1 MGCWG
6 QHQLNMLIKLENRLE
21 GILKKPSG
29 KTDCEIG
36 RISITRRILP
46 EILRI
51 INKHEHRKRKTPT
64 QQTQEEKGKATNSN
78 KQQTTYNKQQQKKHL
93 SFVIY
98 PWTNQPLWPTWK
110 AVAYRC
116 ALRDLHTLGEKILAI
131 STVIFGP
138 TTHRYVRYENVYC
151 VISAFSDNYAYIIS
165 YRRSSCTIHEFKGK
179 QSLVETKST
188 PDIHL
193 PKSIQ
198 VHSHKSTNI
207 QYSSSSHA
215 LWDSPDMH

>member
-1 MGCWG
+1 MNIGKEKR
-6 QHQLNMLIKLENRLE
+6 QH
-21 GILKKPSG
+21 
-29 KTDCEIG
+29 
-36 RISITRRILP
+36 
-46 EILRI
+46 
-51 INKHEHRKRKTPT
+51 NKHKKKKE
-64 QQTQEEKGKATNSN
+64 
-78 KQQTTYNKQQQKKHL
+78 KQQTATNNKQHTTNNNKKKHL